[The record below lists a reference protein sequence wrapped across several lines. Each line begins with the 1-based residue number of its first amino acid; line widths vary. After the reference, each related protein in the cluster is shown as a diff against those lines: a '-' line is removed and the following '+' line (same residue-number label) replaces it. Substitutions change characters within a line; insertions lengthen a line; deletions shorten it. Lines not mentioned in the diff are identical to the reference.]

1 METTRPDKPRVRVS
15 GELKKQLSVFV
26 PLAHYTRLRDEAAR
40 RGITLADL
48 LREMM
53 EPAYS
58 ELTRSRAQDS

>member
-1 METTRPDKPRVRVS
+1 MKSGDGKPRLRR
-15 GELKKQLSVFV
+15 QLSVFV

-48 LREMM
+48 LREMW

-58 ELTRSRAQDS
+58 ELTRSGAQDS